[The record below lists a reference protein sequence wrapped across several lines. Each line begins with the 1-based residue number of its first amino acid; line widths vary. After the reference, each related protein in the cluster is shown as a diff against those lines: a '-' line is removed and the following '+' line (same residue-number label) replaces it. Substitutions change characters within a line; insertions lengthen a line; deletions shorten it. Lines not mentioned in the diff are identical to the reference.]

1 MCRRFT
7 LREAGNQLGLIDDL
21 SDDDDNG
28 EDAEF
33 IPVEDGEDDEEVVED
48 DGEVAV
54 DDEGD
59 IEAFEERDDNDT
71 DDDEVSS
78 DEAANSDHSDGE
90 GRAFDCIPSK
100 SGISY
105 TTQEIPN
112 RRRRRNIL
120 TQRPRA
126 IATPQT
132 DIESFEHMLTEE
144 IIRTVLR
151 NTNRKV
157 RELRRTLSTPQNYHN
172 FSMEEFKAALALIL
186 RAGSDR
192 DNFTELKNLWEVGDS
207 KPFYRAVMSLNRFK
221 CFLRCIRFDNW
232 HTREQRK
239 VNDKFAAISEIWGIF
254 LGNIRRVYVPD
265 ECITMDEQ
273 LVGYRGRIPGRT
285 YMPSKPRKYGLKIFW
300 ACESS
305 TGYALNAIAYGGKE
319 GDQVHRNLGQDIV
332 LRLLEPYYGT
342 GRDVC
347 TDNFVTS
354 YNLAKLLLEKS
365 LTILG
370 TIRTHRREIPSI
382 LNNRMELYSSKFLYN
397 HDDGVCLVAYQA
409 KKNKKPVMLLSSTHT
424 DSLVTA
430 EESKK
435 PLVILDYNQRKGGVD
450 RFDENLEEFSCRR
463 KTVRWPLLFFY
474 NMVDAAANNSYILMK
489 KSGRYSKSKKEF
501 LKNLT
506 FQLAKPAVEAR
517 LRLSNQKHT
526 VRDAASQVGF
536 SLPFESSIRP
546 GPTSSRQTR
555 CRICKKH
562 TRSRCDNCGK
572 GVCPQHRKIVKSC
585 KCGFCA

>member
-1 MCRRFT
+1 MCTRFT
-7 LREAGNQLGLIDDL
+7 LREACNQLGLIDDL
-21 SDDDDNG
+21 IDDDDNG

-71 DDDEVSS
+71 DDDEASS

-100 SGISY
+100 SGILYS
-105 TTQEIPN
+105 TQEIPN

-132 DIESFEHMLTEE
+132 EIESFEHMLTEE
-144 IIRTVLR
+144 IMRTVLR

-265 ECITMDEQ
+265 ECITVDEQ

-332 LRLLEPYYGT
+332 LR
-342 GRDVC
+342 
-347 TDNFVTS
+347 F
-354 YNLAKLLLEKS
+354 
-365 LTILG
+365 
-370 TIRTHRREIPSI
+370 RR
-382 LNNRMELYSSKFLYN
+382 
-397 HDDGVCLVAYQA
+397 VARIW
-409 KKNKKPVMLLSSTHT
+409 K
-424 DSLVTA
+424 
-430 EESKK
+430 
-435 PLVILDYNQRKGGVD
+435 RGG
-450 RFDENLEEFSCRR
+450 
-463 KTVRWPLLFFY
+463 LF
-474 NMVDAAANNSYILMK
+474 
-489 KSGRYSKSKKEF
+489 
-501 LKNLT
+501 
-506 FQLAKPAVEAR
+506 
-517 LRLSNQKHT
+517 
-526 VRDAASQVGF
+526 
-536 SLPFESSIRP
+536 
-546 GPTSSRQTR
+546 
-555 CRICKKH
+555 
-562 TRSRCDNCGK
+562 
-572 GVCPQHRKIVKSC
+572 
-585 KCGFCA
+585 

>member
-7 LREAGNQLGLIDDL
+7 LREACNQLGLIDDL

-71 DDDEVSS
+71 DDDEASS

-132 DIESFEHMLTEE
+132 EIESFEHMLTEE
-144 IIRTVLR
+144 IMRTVLR

-192 DNFTELKNLWEVGDS
+192 DNFTELKNFGKLETANL
-207 KPFYRAVMSLNRFK
+207 F
-221 CFLRCIRFDNW
+221 
-232 HTREQRK
+232 T
-239 VNDKFAAISEIWGIF
+239 
-254 LGNIRRVYVPD
+254 
-265 ECITMDEQ
+265 
-273 LVGYRGRIPGRT
+273 
-285 YMPSKPRKYGLKIFW
+285 GL
-300 ACESS
+300 
-305 TGYALNAIAYGGKE
+305 
-319 GDQVHRNLGQDIV
+319 
-332 LRLLEPYYGT
+332 
-342 GRDVC
+342 
-347 TDNFVTS
+347 
-354 YNLAKLLLEKS
+354 
-365 LTILG
+365 
-370 TIRTHRREIPSI
+370 
-382 LNNRMELYSSKFLYN
+382 
-397 HDDGVCLVAYQA
+397 
-409 KKNKKPVMLLSSTHT
+409 
-424 DSLVTA
+424 
-430 EESKK
+430 
-435 PLVILDYNQRKGGVD
+435 
-450 RFDENLEEFSCRR
+450 SC
-463 KTVRWPLLFFY
+463 P
-474 NMVDAAANNSYILMK
+474 
-489 KSGRYSKSKKEF
+489 
-501 LKNLT
+501 
-506 FQLAKPAVEAR
+506 
-517 LRLSNQKHT
+517 
-526 VRDAASQVGF
+526 
-536 SLPFESSIRP
+536 
-546 GPTSSRQTR
+546 
-555 CRICKKH
+555 
-562 TRSRCDNCGK
+562 
-572 GVCPQHRKIVKSC
+572 
-585 KCGFCA
+585 